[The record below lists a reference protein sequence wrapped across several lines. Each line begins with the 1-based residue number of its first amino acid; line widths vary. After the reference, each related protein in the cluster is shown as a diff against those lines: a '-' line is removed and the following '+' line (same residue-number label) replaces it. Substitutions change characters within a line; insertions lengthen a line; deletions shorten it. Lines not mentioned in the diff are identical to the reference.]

1 MITNKTKQIIQIA
14 LSEDKV
20 NRDKTTNLVMP
31 AKERGKAAII
41 AKQKGILCGAEVVR
55 FIFKKID
62 KEAKIKFFAK
72 DADSVGK
79 NQRVAIIS
87 GNLQTILKAERVA
100 LNFLSLLS
108 GVATATRLLINK
120 VKKTKVVIKDT
131 RKTTPGLRELEKY
144 AVSIGGGK
152 NHRCNLAEGIIVK
165 DNHLKAAA
173 IVSKKNEVN
182 HKRLESAMKN
192 LRKKTKF
199 PIEIEVENFK
209 EFLEVAR
216 HHPDIIMLDN
226 FSKNNLIKAVKHRNQ
241 YFPKIE
247 LEASGGI
254 NLENIGKVAS
264 TGVDSISI
272 GSITHSPNA
281 LDFSL
286 EID

>member
-1 MITNKTKQIIQIA
+1 MITSKIKQIIQIA

-20 NRDKTTNLVMP
+20 SRDKTTHLVIP
-31 AKERGKAAII
+31 AEEKGKAAII
-41 AKQKGILCGAEVVR
+41 AKEKGILCGTEIVR

-62 KEAKIKFFAK
+62 KETKIKFFAK
-72 DADSVGK
+72 DADLVHK
-79 NQRVAIIS
+79 NEKVAIIS

-108 GVATATRLLINK
+108 GVATVTRLFIDK
-120 VKKTKVVIKDT
+120 IKKTKVVIKDT

-144 AVSIGGGK
+144 AVLVGGGK
-152 NHRCNLAEGIIVK
+152 NHRCNLAEGIIIK
-165 DNHLKAAA
+165 DNHLKAVA
-173 IVSKKNEVN
+173 IVSKKNKVN
-182 HKRLESAMKN
+182 HKRLKAAMEN

-199 PIEIEVENFK
+199 PIEIEVETFQ
-209 EFLEVAR
+209 EFIEVAR

-226 FSKNNLIKAVKHRNQ
+226 FSKKNLIKAVGHRNK

-254 NLENIGKVAS
+254 SLKNIERVSS

-286 EID
+286 ELV